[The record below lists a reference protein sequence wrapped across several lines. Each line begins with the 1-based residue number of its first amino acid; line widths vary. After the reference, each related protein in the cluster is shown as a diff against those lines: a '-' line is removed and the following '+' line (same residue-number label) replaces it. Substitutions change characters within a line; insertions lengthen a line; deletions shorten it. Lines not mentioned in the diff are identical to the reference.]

1 MSSSLD
7 QRELESL
14 ESSEGADVMRNGIH
28 ILTATILVVAI
39 LMSVRMSL
47 AAAAFNLVLLSVFAA
62 LYFVGSFY
70 MDRMSYALKLVW
82 LAALTVVWIVDILV
96 APAGIYLLFV
106 LFFFYLR
113 VLGMVWGVIA
123 VIFGTAVS
131 VGIQFPQGLTFGGV
145 MGPVVSALVTVAIF
159 YAFDRLHAINMERAA
174 LIRELM
180 ETRQQLAETERAAG
194 VAGERQRIAHEIHDT
209 LAQGLSSIQMLLHAA
224 NRDLGA
230 NGGAGNVDKARE
242 RIDLARHTAADNL
255 QEARAMIAALQ
266 PVALSQTSLVGA
278 LERMSEGFAA
288 AGELDIEV
296 DSDGMVH
303 QLPMKLEA
311 VLLRIAQGA
320 VGNVAKHANATR
332 ARITVT
338 YEDKGVRVDVVDN
351 GDGFDL
357 AAVQSRPAGLGH
369 IGLAAMKRRAE
380 EVGGEVVIESTP
392 GHGTAV
398 SVSVPLTTSAH

>member
-1 MSSSLD
+1 MSNSLD

-47 AAAAFNLVLLSVFAA
+47 VAAAFNLVLLSVFAA

-224 NRDLGA
+224 NRDLDA
-230 NGGAGNVDKARE
+230 NGGAANVDKARE

>member
-1 MSSSLD
+1 
-7 QRELESL
+7 
-14 ESSEGADVMRNGIH
+14 
-28 ILTATILVVAI
+28 
-39 LMSVRMSL
+39 
-47 AAAAFNLVLLSVFAA
+47 
-62 LYFVGSFY
+62 
-70 MDRMSYALKLVW
+70 
-82 LAALTVVWIVDILV
+82 
-96 APAGIYLLFV
+96 
-106 LFFFYLR
+106 
-113 VLGMVWGVIA
+113 
-123 VIFGTAVS
+123 
-131 VGIQFPQGLTFGGV
+131 
-145 MGPVVSALVTVAIF
+145 
-159 YAFDRLHAINMERAA
+159 
-174 LIRELM
+174 
-180 ETRQQLAETERAAG
+180 
-194 VAGERQRIAHEIHDT
+194 
-209 LAQGLSSIQMLLHAA
+209 
-224 NRDLGA
+224 
-230 NGGAGNVDKARE
+230 
-242 RIDLARHTAADNL
+242 
-255 QEARAMIAALQ
+255 MIAALQ

-338 YEDKGVRVDVVDN
+338 YEDKGVRVDIVDN

-380 EVGGEVVIESTP
+380 EVGGEVVIESTL

>member
-1 MSSSLD
+1 MSNSLE
-7 QRELESL
+7 QGELETF
-14 ESSEGADVMRNGIH
+14 ESSEGAEIMRNGVH

-39 LMSVRMSL
+39 LMSVQMSL
-47 AAAAFNLVLLSVFAA
+47 PLAVLNLLLLSVFAA

-70 MDRMSYALKLVW
+70 LERMNVAWKLAW
-82 LAALTVVWIVDILV
+82 LVALTVVWIADILI
-96 APAGIYLLFV
+96 ASAGIYLLFV
-106 LFFFYLR
+106 LFFLYLR
-113 VLGMVWGVIA
+113 ILGMVWGSIA

-131 VGIQFPQGLTFGGV
+131 VGIQFPQGLSFGGV

-159 YAFDRLHAINMERAA
+159 YAFKSLHEINTERTA
-174 LIRELM
+174 LIRELVD
-180 ETRQQLAETERAAG
+180 TRQQLAETERAAG

-224 NRDLGA
+224 NRDLEGEV
-230 NGGAGNVDKARE
+230 NVDKARE

-278 LERMSEGFAA
+278 LERMADGFAA
-288 AGELDIEV
+288 TGELDIAVE
-296 DSDGMVH
+296 SDGAVH

-320 VGNVAKHANATR
+320 VGNVVKHAHATR

-338 YEDKGVRVDVVDN
+338 YNDEGVRVDIVDN
-351 GDGFDL
+351 GEGFDVD
-357 AAVQSRPAGLGH
+357 AVQSQPAGLGH

-380 EVGGEVVIESTP
+380 EVSGEVIIESTP

-398 SVSVPLTTSAH
+398 SVGVPLISSSH

>member
-1 MSSSLD
+1 MSYSLD
-7 QRELESL
+7 QDELEAI
-14 ESSEGADVMRNGIH
+14 ESSEGAEIMRNGVH

-39 LMSVRMSL
+39 LMSVRMDL
-47 AAAAFNLVLLSVFAA
+47 AIAVLNLALLSLFAG

-70 MDRMSYALKLVW
+70 LERMNNAWRLAW
-82 LAALTVVWIVDILV
+82 LIALTIVWIADILV
-96 APAGIYLLFV
+96 ASAGIYLLFV
-106 LFFFYLR
+106 LFFLYLR
-113 VLGMVWGVIA
+113 VLGMVWGSIA

-131 VGIQFPQGLTFGGV
+131 VGIQIPQGLSFGGV

-159 YAFDRLHAINMERAA
+159 YAFTRLHEINTERTA

-180 ETRQQLAETERAAG
+180 ETREQLAETERAAG

-224 NRDLGA
+224 NRDLEGDI
-230 NGGAGNVDKARE
+230 NVEKARE
-242 RIDLARHTAADNL
+242 RIDLARQTAADNL

-278 LERMSEGFAA
+278 LDRMAQGFAA
-288 AGELDIEV
+288 AGDITIEV
-296 DSDGMVH
+296 EADGAVA

-320 VGNVAKHANATR
+320 VGNVAKHAQATR

-338 YEDKGVRVDVVDN
+338 YSEDTVRVDIVDN
-351 GDGFDL
+351 GVGFDVK
-357 AAVQSRPAGLGH
+357 AVESRPSGLGH
-369 IGLAAMKRRAE
+369 IGLAAMRRRAE
-380 EVGGEVVIESTP
+380 EVSGEVIIESSP
-392 GHGTAV
+392 GNGTAV